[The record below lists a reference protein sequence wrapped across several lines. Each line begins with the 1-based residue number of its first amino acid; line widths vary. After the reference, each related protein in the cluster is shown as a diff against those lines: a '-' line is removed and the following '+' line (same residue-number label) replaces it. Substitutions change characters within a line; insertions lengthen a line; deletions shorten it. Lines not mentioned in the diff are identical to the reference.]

1 MIRYEL
7 KQGEFEL
14 TTDRSKMQI
23 EVIHNFLRKSYWAS
37 KRSEEVIR
45 RSIDHSLPFGIFAGQ
60 RQIAFARAITDYAT
74 FAWIADVFVDDDFRG
89 KGLGKWLID
98 SMLRHPELQGM
109 RRWVLATKDAHSLY
123 ATFGFNLLNKPERW
137 MEVDFEPNP

>member
-1 MIRYEL
+1 MNRYEL

-37 KRSEEVIR
+37 KRSEDLIR
-45 RSIDHSLPFGIFAGQ
+45 RSIEHSLPFGIFVGQ

-74 FAWIADVFVDDDFRG
+74 FAWIADVFIDDDFRG

-98 SMLRHPELQGM
+98 SMLRHPELQAM

-123 ATFGFNLLNKPERW
+123 AMFGFTLLNKPERW
-137 MEVDFEPNP
+137 MEIDFEPNP